1 MVLEASPAPR
11 APTPYP
17 HMGDSRALKRRQRG
31 LPPWWSR
38 SWRQELFVNIDEI
51 VNTHGRIVNIVNCVT
66 KSCEAFH
73 KVYVVS
79 GLIDNECHYV
89 CERLEGT

>member
-1 MVLEASPAPR
+1 
-11 APTPYP
+11 
-17 HMGDSRALKRRQRG
+17 
-31 LPPWWSR
+31 
-38 SWRQELFVNIDEI
+38 VNIDEI